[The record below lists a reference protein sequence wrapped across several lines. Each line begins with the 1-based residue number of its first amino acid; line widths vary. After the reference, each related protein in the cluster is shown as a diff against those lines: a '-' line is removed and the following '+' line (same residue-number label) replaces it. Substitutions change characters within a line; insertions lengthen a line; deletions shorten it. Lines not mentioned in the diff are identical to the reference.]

1 MARPVPRT
9 EVLRAPFAEALGT
22 FVLVLAAAGSVM
34 ADELSGGR
42 VGPIGIAAAPGLA
55 VMATVYAIGPISGAH
70 LNPAV
75 TLGFVA
81 ARKTPWTVAA
91 GYVIAQFA
99 GALLAAA
106 ALRAVLGDVAEVGA
120 HVPAAGAL
128 ESLAMEVLLTFVL
141 MFVIMGVVSNAE
153 TVGNASGVAIGGT
166 VALGVLLG
174 GPVSG
179 GSMNPA
185 RAAGPA
191 VAGSMWRHHW
201 IYWVGTLAGS
211 LLAVLVY
218 VGLDSGRGA
227 ASARPKHPSGGST
240 S

>member
-1 MARPVPRT
+1 
-9 EVLRAPFAEALGT
+9 
-22 FVLVLAAAGSVM
+22 M
-34 ADELSGGR
+34 ADEMSGDR
-42 VGPIGIAAAPGLA
+42 VGPLGIAAAPGLA
-55 VMATVYAIGPISGAH
+55 VMAMVYAVGHVSGAH

-75 TLGFVA
+75 TVGFVA
-81 ARKTPWTVAA
+81 ARRTRWTVAA

-99 GALLAAA
+99 GALLAAG

-128 ESLAMEVLLTFVL
+128 GSLAMEVLITFVL

-153 TVGNASGVAIGGT
+153 TMGNASGIAIGGA
-166 VALGVLLG
+166 VVLGVLLG

-185 RAAGPA
+185 RAFGPA
-191 VAGSMWRHHW
+191 VAGSTWRRHW
-201 IYWVGTLAGS
+201 VYWVGPLAGS
-211 LLAVLVY
+211 LLAVLAY

-227 ASARPKHPSGGST
+227 ATARPKHPSGRST